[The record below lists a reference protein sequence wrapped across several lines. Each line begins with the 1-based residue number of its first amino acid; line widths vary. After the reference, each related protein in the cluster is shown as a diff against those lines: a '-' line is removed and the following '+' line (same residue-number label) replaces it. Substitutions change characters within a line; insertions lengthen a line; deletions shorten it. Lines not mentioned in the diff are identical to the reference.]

1 MQSYHLPLFSAACQ
15 QKDSVTTALLTQS
28 EYKYSFFCWRQNQL
42 SQFKAALSY
51 IHIYIILF
59 NFAPSKHTSTV
70 DFASRNVYVATCSW
84 CMVRVAVPAPTQ
96 VFAERCSCLCYAS
109 SHHSVYLNIT
119 PFYLLSRAYILQL
132 SMHSFPNF
140 RNTWLFNQ
148 SKARSLKML
157 ILLETCFSFRID
169 AVKVKGVNK
178 ADY

>member
-51 IHIYIILF
+51 IHIYIVLF

-109 SHHSVYLNIT
+109 SHHSVYLNMT
-119 PFYLLSRAYILQL
+119 PFISCHELTYC
-132 SMHSFPNF
+132 SFPC
-140 RNTWLFNQ
+140 
-148 SKARSLKML
+148 
-157 ILLETCFSFRID
+157 ILSWTSEIH
-169 AVKVKGVNK
+169 
-178 ADY
+178 DYSTNPRQEVWKC